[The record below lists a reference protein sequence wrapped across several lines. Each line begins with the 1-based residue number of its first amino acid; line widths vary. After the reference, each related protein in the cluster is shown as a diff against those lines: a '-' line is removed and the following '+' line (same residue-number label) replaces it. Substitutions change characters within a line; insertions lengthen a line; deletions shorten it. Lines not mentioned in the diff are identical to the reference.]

1 MLLICVCCLRAK
13 PPLTVVLCMKA
24 AIGRKYL
31 KFSNLSMGSLVAFG
45 RLLFKS
51 FFPMTKVK
59 KAVVMLKSINKLIEI
74 TINTLIDNTAYSRFG
89 VPVRAIGIA
98 KEQYLSLS
106 RMEALLSTLKS
117 VYLMRATKG
126 RGRGDLLAVN
136 HTGPRKISMNNLATE
151 MIDSFENYLSD
162 CLAKTNATS
171 SVKDPKTQVSRIQP
185 LPAWGVQKHHLQEI
199 LEMKNWYK
207 KNDLITGVGMQKVE
221 KLGPNFIFNLSNYF

>member
-1 MLLICVCCLRAK
+1 M
-13 PPLTVVLCMKA
+13 
-24 AIGRKYL
+24 
-31 KFSNLSMGSLVAFG
+31 
-45 RLLFKS
+45 
-51 FFPMTKVK
+51 
-59 KAVVMLKSINKLIEI
+59 EI
-74 TINTLIDNTAYSRFG
+74 
-89 VPVRAIGIA
+89 
-98 KEQYLSLS
+98 
-106 RMEALLSTLKS
+106 LLSTLKS

-199 LEMKNWYK
+199 LEKKNWYR
-207 KNDLITGVGMQKVE
+207 KNDLIAGVGMQKVE